1 MEQRHRF
8 FGGSA
13 DPEPGP
19 GPGAFD
25 VHDPLLAALEYL
37 AGHHDRPFSAAA
49 VLQGLPLQ
57 GGLLTLDLF
66 ARGAERLGFEAKI
79 VDRRPSEV
87 SGLVCPFIVPLK
99 SGDVAIVLEKR
110 HRSRRASVIVPGVSD
125 VKKMRL
131 SELDR
136 MGTDIVIYVADRR
149 QQEAV
154 ASDAAMMRR
163 MKGHWL
169 WSVVWRLWPTWNYVV
184 LAALVINLLG
194 LALPLFVM
202 NVYDRVIP
210 NNSVATLWALAA
222 GVAIALGADFVLR
235 MLRAGVIE
243 NSGRRVD
250 MKVSAAL
257 FEQALDA
264 TMASRAARAG
274 EFANHIREFEQ
285 VRDFFTSS
293 SIVSV
298 IDLLFIGV
306 FLGLL
311 YMIVGELALVPLIAV
326 PVVLAA
332 TLLIQIPLS
341 RSVNAAQLTKT
352 SRHTIL
358 VESMVSI
365 ETVKAVAGES
375 VLQKRWE
382 DAVAGSVRA
391 SSSMRFWSSLA
402 MYFTMLV
409 QQGVSVVLIV
419 WGVYLV
425 GAGSITIG
433 ALIASNI
440 LAGRVLAPLGS
451 IAMTLA
457 RAQTSFSALRQLNQM
472 MRLDRDHKAPPSGGG
487 RIDQGRL
494 EIRDLEF
501 AYRGQ
506 QAKALD
512 GLSLRIAPGER
523 VGIVGRVASGKST
536 LGKLLCG
543 LYTADNGA
551 VIIDGTDVRHCW
563 MADLRKAVAYVGQE
577 PELFAGTL
585 RENILFGKQGDD
597 KAFEEAARASG
608 IASLAQSHPLGYALP
623 VGERGRAI
631 SGGQRQAVAIA
642 RALLGKPRVL
652 FLDEPTSAMDNL
664 TEAAFIRSFRNWLK
678 PDVTL
683 ILSTHRVSMLELV
696 DRLVVLE
703 NGRVAADGPKDKV
716 LASLLKRKLVAPN
729 GQSDG
734 QAGDRPVGTE
744 GADG

>member
-1 MEQRHRF
+1 MEQRH
-8 FGGSA
+8 GSFSDSA
-13 DPEPGP
+13 GREPG
-19 GPGAFD
+19 AVD

-37 AGHHDRPFSAAA
+37 AGHHQKPFSKAA
-49 VLQGLPLQ
+49 VLQGLPLTN
-57 GGLLTLDLF
+57 GLLTLDLF

-79 VDRRPSEV
+79 VSRRPSEV
-87 SGLVCPFIVPLK
+87 SGLVCPFIVLLK
-99 SGDVAIVLEKR
+99 SGDAAIVLEK
-110 HRSRRASVIVPGVSD
+110 HYRSRKVPVIVPGASN

-131 SELDR
+131 SDLDR
-136 MGTDIVIYVADRR
+136 EATDTVIFVADRR

-154 ASDAAMMRR
+154 ASDAAMSRR

-169 WSVVWRLWPTWNYVV
+169 WSVVWRLWPTWIYVI

-210 NNSVATLWALAA
+210 NNSVPTLWALAA

-250 MKVSAAL
+250 MRVSAVL

-264 TMASRAARAG
+264 SMASRAARAG
-274 EFANHIREFEQ
+274 EFANHIREFEA

-293 SIVSV
+293 SIVSF

-311 YMIVGELALVPLIAV
+311 YMIVGPLALVPLIAV
-326 PVVLAA
+326 PVVLVA
-332 TLLIQIPLS
+332 TLIIQVPLA

-358 VESMVSI
+358 VELMVGI
-365 ETVKAVAGES
+365 ETVKAIAGES
-375 VLQKRWE
+375 VLQKKWE

-402 MYFTMLV
+402 MYFSMTV
-409 QQGVSVVLIV
+409 QQCVSVVLII

-425 GAGSITIG
+425 AAGSITIG

-457 RAQTSFSALRQLNQM
+457 RAQQSFSALKQLNAM
-472 MRLDRDHKAPPSGGG
+472 MRLDRDHKAPPDGGG
-487 RIDQGRL
+487 RIDRGGL

-501 AYRGQ
+501 AYPGQ
-506 QAKALD
+506 QTKALD

-523 VGIVGRVASGKST
+523 VGIIGRVASGKST

-543 LYTADNGA
+543 LYAADKGA
-551 VIIDGTDVRHCW
+551 VIIDGTDIRHCW
-563 MADLRKAVAYVGQE
+563 MADLRKAVAYVSQE
-577 PELFAGTL
+577 PELFAGAL
-585 RENILFGKQGDD
+585 RENILFGRRDD
-597 KAFEEAARASG
+597 DAAFEAAVQASG
-608 IASLAQSHPLGYALP
+608 IASLAQSHPLGYSLP

-678 PDVTL
+678 PDTTL
-683 ILSTHRVSMLELV
+683 ILATHRVSMLDLV

-703 NGRVAADGPKDKV
+703 NGGVAADGPKDKV
-716 LASLLKRKLVAPN
+716 LASLVKRKLVAS
-729 GQSDG
+729 GDK
-734 QAGDRPVGTE
+734 AGRKDD
-744 GADG
+744 ADG

>member
-1 MEQRHRF
+1 VDQRHRPF
-8 FGGSA
+8 AESA
-13 DPEPGP
+13 GPEPITE
-19 GPGAFD
+19 PGAFD

-79 VDRRPSEV
+79 VERRPSEV

-110 HRSRRASVIVPGVSD
+110 HRSRKASVVVPGVSD
-125 VKKMRL
+125 VKKTRL

-136 MGTDIVIYVADRR
+136 MGSDIVIYVADRR

-169 WSVVWRLWPTWNYVV
+169 WSVVWRLWPTWIYVV

-210 NNSVATLWALAA
+210 NNSIPTLWALAA

-311 YMIVGELALVPLIAV
+311 YMIVGELALVPLLAV

-332 TLLIQIPLS
+332 TLLIQVPLS

-365 ETVKAVAGES
+365 ETVKAVAGEG
-375 VLQKRWE
+375 VLQKKWE

-402 MYFTMLV
+402 MYFSMLV

-440 LAGRVLAPLGS
+440 LAGRMLAPLGS

-472 MRLDRDHKAPPSGGG
+472 MRLDRDHKAPPNGGG
-487 RIDQGRL
+487 RIDRGRL

-501 AYRGQ
+501 AYSGQ

-543 LYTADNGA
+543 LYSADKGA

-585 RENILFGKQGDD
+585 RENILFGRQGDD
-597 KAFEEAARASG
+597 KAFEDAARASG
-608 IASLAQSHPLGYALP
+608 IASLAQSHPLGYGLP

-642 RALLGKPRVL
+642 RALLGGPRVL

-664 TEAAFIRSFRNWLK
+664 TEAAFIRGFRNWLK

-683 ILSTHRVSMLELV
+683 ILATHRVSMLELV

-716 LASLLKRKLVAPN
+716 LASLLKRRLVAP
-729 GQSDG
+729 GDKDG
-734 QAGDRPVGTE
+734 KG

>member
-1 MEQRHRF
+1 VEQRHRF
-8 FGGSA
+8 FGGSTGS
-13 DPEPGP
+13 EPTP
-19 GPGAFD
+19 DPGAFD

-37 AGHHDRPFSAAA
+37 AGHHGKPFSKAA

-79 VDRRPSEV
+79 VNRRPSEV
-87 SGLVCPFIVPLK
+87 SGLVCPFIVLLK
-99 SGDVAIVLEKR
+99 SGDAAVVIEKR
-110 HRSRRASVIVPGVSD
+110 HRARTVPVIVPGVSD
-125 VKKMRL
+125 VKKKRL

-136 MGTDIVIYVADRR
+136 EGLDTVIYVADRR
-149 QQEAV
+149 QQDAV
-154 ASDAAMMRR
+154 ASEAAMTRR

-169 WSVVWRLWPTWNYVV
+169 WSVVMRLWPTWMYVI

-222 GVAIALGADFVLR
+222 GVVIALGADFVLR

-250 MKVSAAL
+250 MRVSSVL

-264 TMASRAARAG
+264 SMASRATRAG
-274 EFANHIREFEQ
+274 EFANHIREFES

-293 SIVSV
+293 SIVSA

-311 YMIVGELALVPLIAV
+311 YVIVGELALVPLLAV
-326 PVVLAA
+326 PVVLVA

-365 ETVKAVAGES
+365 ETVKAVAGEG
-375 VLQKRWE
+375 VLQKKWE

-402 MYFTMLV
+402 MYFSMTV
-409 QQGVSVVLIV
+409 QQCVSVVLII

-457 RAQTSFSALRQLNQM
+457 RAQTSFSALKQLNHM
-472 MRLDRDHKAPPSGGG
+472 MRLDRDHKAPPDGGG
-487 RIDQGRL
+487 RIDHGRL
-494 EIRDLEF
+494 EMRDLAF

-506 QAKALD
+506 QTNALD

-543 LYTADNGA
+543 LYTADKGA
-551 VIIDGTDVRHCW
+551 VIIDGTDVRHVW

-577 PELFAGTL
+577 PELFAGSL
-585 RENILFGKQGDD
+585 RENILFGRPDEAKG
-597 KAFEEAARASG
+597 FEEATHASG
-608 IASLAQSHPLGYALP
+608 IASLAQSHPLGYALQ

-642 RALLGKPRVL
+642 RALLGKPRVI

-678 PDVTL
+678 PDTTV
-683 ILSTHRVSMLELV
+683 ILATHRVSMLELV

-716 LASLLKRKLVAPN
+716 LASLVKRKLVAP
-729 GQSDG
+729 
-734 QAGDRPVGTE
+734 GDKSGDKTGGKD

>member
-1 MEQRHRF
+1 MEQRH
-8 FGGSA
+8 GSFSGSLG
-13 DPEPGP
+13 PEPGV
-19 GPGAFD
+19 FD
-25 VHDPLLAALEYL
+25 LHDPLLAALEYL
-37 AGHHDRPFSAAA
+37 AGHHQKPFSKAA
-49 VLQGLPLQ
+49 VLQGLPLNN
-57 GGLLTLDLF
+57 GLLTLDLF
-66 ARGAERLGFEAKI
+66 PRGAERLGFEAKI
-79 VDRRPSEV
+79 VNRRPSEV
-87 SGLVCPFIVPLK
+87 SGLVCPFIVLLK
-99 SGDVAIVLEKR
+99 SGDAAVVLEKH
-110 HRSRRASVIVPGVSD
+110 HRSRKVPVIVPGASD
-125 VKKMRL
+125 LKKMRL
-131 SELDR
+131 SDLDR
-136 MGTDIVIYVADRR
+136 EGTDTVIYVADRR
-149 QQEAV
+149 QQDAV
-154 ASDAAMMRR
+154 ASDAAMTRR
-163 MKGHWL
+163 MRGHWL
-169 WSVVWRLWPTWNYVV
+169 WSVVLRLWPTWFYVI

-210 NNSVATLWALAA
+210 NNSVPTLWALAA

-235 MLRAGVIE
+235 MLRSGVIE

-250 MKVSAAL
+250 MRVSAVL

-264 TMASRAARAG
+264 SMASRASRAG
-274 EFANHIREFEQ
+274 EFANHIREFEA

-293 SIVSV
+293 SIVSF

-311 YMIVGELALVPLIAV
+311 YMIVGPLALVPLVAV
-326 PVVLAA
+326 PVVLIA
-332 TLLIQIPLS
+332 TLLIQVPLA

-375 VLQKRWE
+375 VLQKKWE

-402 MYFTMLV
+402 MYFSMTV
-409 QQGVSVVLIV
+409 QQCVSVVLII

-425 GAGSITIG
+425 AAGNITIG

-457 RAQTSFSALRQLNQM
+457 RAQQSFSALKQLNAM
-472 MRLDRDHKAPPSGGG
+472 MRLDRDHKAPPAGGG
-487 RIDQGRL
+487 RIDRGRL

-501 AYRGQ
+501 AYHGQ
-506 QAKALD
+506 QTKALD
-512 GLSLRIAPGER
+512 GLSLKIAPGER

-543 LYTADNGA
+543 LYAPDKGA
-551 VIIDGTDVRHCW
+551 VIIDGTDIRHCW
-563 MADLRKAVAYVGQE
+563 MADVRKAVAYVSQE

-585 RENILFGKQGDD
+585 RENILFGRREDD
-597 KAFEEAARASG
+597 TAFDEAAHASG
-608 IASLAQSHPLGYALP
+608 IASLAQGHPLGYSLP

-664 TEAAFIRSFRNWLK
+664 TEAAFMRSFRQWLK
-678 PDVTL
+678 PDTTL
-683 ILSTHRVSMLELV
+683 ILSTHRVSMLDLV

-716 LASLLKRKLVAPN
+716 LASLVNRKLVA
-729 GQSDG
+729 S
-734 QAGDRPVGTE
+734 AGKD

>member
-1 MEQRHRF
+1 VEQRHKSFSARARP
-8 FGGSA
+8 GSVSGTA
-13 DPEPGP
+13 IEPDT
-19 GPGAFD
+19 FD

-37 AGHHDRPFSAAA
+37 AGHHGKPFSKAA
-49 VLQGLPLQ
+49 VLQGLPLAD
-57 GGLLTLDLF
+57 GLLTLDLF

-79 VDRRPSEV
+79 VNRRPSEV
-87 SGLVCPFIVPLK
+87 SGLVCPYIVPLK
-99 SGDVAIVLEKR
+99 SGDAAVVIEKR
-110 HRSRRASVIVPGVSD
+110 HRARSVPVIVPGVSD
-125 VKKMRL
+125 VKKKRL

-136 MGTDIVIYVADRR
+136 EGLDIVIYVADRG
-149 QQEAV
+149 QQDAV
-154 ASDAAMMRR
+154 ASDAAMARR

-169 WSVVWRLWPTWNYVV
+169 WSVMMRLWPTWSYVI

-210 NNSVATLWALAA
+210 NNSVPTLWALAA

-243 NSGRRVD
+243 SSGRRVD
-250 MKVSAAL
+250 MRVSSAL

-298 IDLLFIGV
+298 IDLMFIGV

-311 YMIVGELALVPLIAV
+311 YMIVGELALVPLLAV
-326 PVVLAA
+326 PVVLVA
-332 TLLIQIPLS
+332 TLLIQVPLA

-358 VESMVSI
+358 VESMVGI
-365 ETVKAVAGES
+365 ETVKAIAGEGL
-375 VLQKRWE
+375 LQKKWE

-391 SSSMRFWSSLA
+391 SSTMRFWSSLA
-402 MYFTMLV
+402 MYFSMTV
-409 QQGVSVVLIV
+409 QQCVSVVLII

-425 GAGSITIG
+425 AAGSITIG

-457 RAQTSFSALRQLNQM
+457 RAQQSFSALRQLNHM
-472 MRLDRDHKAPPSGGG
+472 MRLDRDHKAPPEGGG
-487 RIDQGRL
+487 RIDLGRL
-494 EIRDLEF
+494 ELRDLEF
-501 AYRGQ
+501 AYPGQ
-506 QAKALD
+506 RTGALN
-512 GLSLRIAPGER
+512 GLSLRIAAGER
-523 VGIVGRVASGKST
+523 VGVIGRVASGKST
-536 LGKLLCG
+536 LGKLLSG
-543 LYTADNGA
+543 LYAADKGA
-551 VIIDGTDVRHCW
+551 VIVDGTDVRHLW
-563 MADLRKAVAYVGQE
+563 MADLRKSVAYVGQE
-577 PELFAGTL
+577 PELFAGSL
-585 RENILFGKQGDD
+585 RENILFGRGADD
-597 KAFEEAARASG
+597 KAFAEAAHATG
-608 IASLAQSHPLGYALP
+608 IASFAQSHPAGYALS

-642 RALLGKPRVL
+642 RALIGKPRVL

-664 TEAAFIRSFRNWLK
+664 TEAAFIRSFRDWLK
-678 PDVTL
+678 PDTTL
-683 ILSTHRVSMLELV
+683 ILATHRVSMLELV
-696 DRLVVLE
+696 DRLIVLE

-716 LASLLKRKLVAPN
+716 LASLVKKRLV
-729 GQSDG
+729 S
-734 QAGDRPVGTE
+734 AGDGGGGPAGQKD

>member
-1 MEQRHRF
+1 MDQRHRPF
-8 FGGSA
+8 SERAGS
-13 DPEPGP
+13 EPVIE
-19 GPGAFD
+19 PGAFD

-37 AGHHDRPFSAAA
+37 AGHHGRPFSAAA

-66 ARGAERLGFEAKI
+66 ARGAERLGFEARI

-110 HRSRRASVIVPGVSD
+110 HRSRKVSVVVPGVSD

-131 SELDR
+131 AELDR
-136 MGTDIVIYVADRR
+136 EGTDIVIYVADRR

-169 WSVVWRLWPTWNYVV
+169 WSVVWRLWPTWIYVV
-184 LAALVINLLG
+184 LAALVINLMG

-210 NNSVATLWALAA
+210 NNSVPTLWALAA
-222 GVAIALGADFVLR
+222 VVAIALGADFVLR

-243 NSGRRVD
+243 SSGRRVD
-250 MKVSAAL
+250 MRVSAVL
-257 FEQALDA
+257 FEQALDV

-285 VRDFFTSS
+285 VRDFFISS

-311 YMIVGELALVPLIAV
+311 YMIVGELALVPLFAV
-326 PVVLAA
+326 PVVLVA
-332 TLLIQIPLS
+332 TLLIQLPLA

-365 ETVKAVAGES
+365 ETVKAVAGEGL
-375 VLQKRWE
+375 LQKKWE

-402 MYFTMLV
+402 MYFSMLV

-425 GAGSITIG
+425 AAGNITIG

-440 LAGRVLAPLGS
+440 LAGRMLAPLGS

-457 RAQTSFSALRQLNQM
+457 RAQTSFSALRQLNAM
-472 MRLDRDHKAPPSGGG
+472 MRLDRDHQTPPDAGG
-487 RIDQGRL
+487 RIDRGRL

-512 GLSLRIAPGER
+512 GLSLKIEPGER

-543 LYTADNGA
+543 LYAADGGA

-563 MADLRKAVAYVGQE
+563 MADLRRAVASVGQE
-577 PELFAGTL
+577 PELFAGSL
-585 RENILFGKQGDD
+585 RENILFGRLDD
-597 KAFEEAARASG
+597 EKAFEEAAQASG
-608 IASLAQSHPLGYALP
+608 IASLAQIHPLGYALQ

-642 RALLGKPRVL
+642 RAALGKPRVL

-664 TEAAFIRSFRNWLK
+664 TEAAFIRSFRNWLT
-678 PDVTL
+678 PDTTL
-683 ILSTHRVSMLELV
+683 ILATHRVSMLELV
-696 DRLVVLE
+696 DRLIVLE

-716 LASLLKRKLVAPN
+716 LASLLKRKLVSPDDKAR
-729 GQSDG
+729 DKT
-734 QAGDRPVGTE
+734 GDRAGGRG